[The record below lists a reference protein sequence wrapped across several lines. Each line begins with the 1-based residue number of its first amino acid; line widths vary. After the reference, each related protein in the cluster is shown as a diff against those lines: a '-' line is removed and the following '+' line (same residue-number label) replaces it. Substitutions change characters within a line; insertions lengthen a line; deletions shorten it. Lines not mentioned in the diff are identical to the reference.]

1 MTIQTTLL
9 IIGGS
14 DAGIS
19 AALRAKELASETDV
33 TLLLADSYPN
43 LSICGFPYAFSGEV
57 PSWENLRHR
66 TLADLEA
73 TGVNFYLDTT
83 VTHIDPAAHRVT
95 TSRGDFAYRKLV
107 VGTGALP
114 ATSHIKGAD
123 NAFVLH
129 DMADYFA
136 IDQYVTAK
144 APKTAAI
151 IGAGYIGIEMAE
163 ALVKRGVQT
172 TLYQR
177 GSEILSTMSTDMGQL
192 LHDTLREN
200 GVAVVT
206 DDTISEIT
214 PDGLVIGQQ
223 VSPFDL
229 VLVVTGVTPNSSL
242 LAEAGA
248 ELAENG
254 AVIVNDFMQTNLEA
268 VYAAGD
274 LTITK
279 HRLLGTTYLPLGTTA
294 HKQGR
299 IAGAHAVGFVT
310 PFQGIV
316 GSQVL
321 KAFDKVAVRTGLLPD
336 EATQAG
342 FTPLSVTS
350 VVDDHKAYIPGAT
363 KITIQITGD
372 QQTGQLLGA
381 QLIGQFGLEIAK
393 RSDVL
398 ASAIFNKMTVR
409 AVSDLDLS
417 YSPPIA
423 APWDA
428 IQQATQAWE
437 QAWRTAQIRA

>member
-1 MTIQTTLL
+1 MTMQTTLL

-19 AALRAKELASETDV
+19 AALRAKELAPETEV

-83 VTHIDPAAHRVT
+83 VTHIDPAAHCVT
-95 TSRGDFAYRKLV
+95 TSRGDFAYEKLV
-107 VGTGALP
+107 VGTGTLP

-163 ALVKRGVQT
+163 ALVKRGVET

-177 GSEILSTMSTDMGQL
+177 GPEILSTMSPDMSHL
-192 LHDTLREN
+192 LHNTLREH

-223 VSPFDL
+223 AAPFDL
-229 VLVVTGVTPNSSL
+229 VLVVTGVTPNSSH

-299 IAGAHAVGFVT
+299 IAGAHAVGVAT

-372 QQTGQLLGA
+372 EHTGQLLGA
-381 QLIGQFGLEIAK
+381 QLIGQFGSEIAK

-398 ASAIFNKMTVR
+398 ASAIFNKMTVS

-437 QAWRTAQIRA
+437 KAWRTAQNRA

>member
-1 MTIQTTLL
+1 
-9 IIGGS
+9 
-14 DAGIS
+14 
-19 AALRAKELASETDV
+19 
-33 TLLLADSYPN
+33 
-43 LSICGFPYAFSGEV
+43 
-57 PSWENLRHR
+57 
-66 TLADLEA
+66 
-73 TGVNFYLDTT
+73 
-83 VTHIDPAAHRVT
+83 
-95 TSRGDFAYRKLV
+95 
-107 VGTGALP
+107 
-114 ATSHIKGAD
+114 
-123 NAFVLH
+123 
-129 DMADYFA
+129 
-136 IDQYVTAK
+136 
-144 APKTAAI
+144 
-151 IGAGYIGIEMAE
+151 
-163 ALVKRGVQT
+163 
-172 TLYQR
+172 
-177 GSEILSTMSTDMGQL
+177 

-200 GVAVVT
+200 GVDVVT
-206 DDTISEIT
+206 DSDVSEIT
-214 PDGLVIGQQ
+214 SDGVVIGDQAAA
-223 VSPFDL
+223 FDL
-229 VLVVTGVTPNSSL
+229 VLVVTGVKPNSTL
-242 LAEAGA
+242 LAHAGA

-254 AVIVNDFMQTNLEA
+254 AVMVNDFMQTNLED

-299 IAGAHAVGFVT
+299 IAGAHAVGLAI

-372 QQTGQLLGA
+372 QHTGQLLGA
-381 QLIGQFGLEIAK
+381 QLIGQFGSEVAK

-398 ASAIFNKMTVR
+398 SSAIFNKMTVS

-437 QAWRTAQIRA
+437 QAWRAAQKRA